1 MRTTRVSLLCWLA
14 IGAGVFTWGGLR
26 VLDAAAPLTPALPST
41 VPIGLLFVTLGILVS
56 ALGLRRRLRG
66 DPGTRPIDPLA
77 AARMVALA
85 KASAHAGALLAGLYA
100 GIAIFL
106 LPSAGGLLRG
116 RLGLAAVSALAA
128 LGLAGAGLLLERVTR
143 VDPPDDPPPGSLPTP
158 R

>member
-1 MRTTRVSLLCWLA
+1 MRPTRISLLLWLA
-14 IGAGVFTWGGLR
+14 LGAGAFAWGGLR
-26 VLDAAAPLTPALPST
+26 ILDAVSPVTPALPST

-66 DPGTRPIDPLA
+66 EPGTRPVHPLA

-100 GIAIFL
+100 GVAIFL
-106 LPSAGGLLRG
+106 VPAAGGGLLRG
-116 RLGLAAVSALAA
+116 RLGLAALSVLAA

-143 VDPPDDPPPGSLPTP
+143 VDPPDDTPSPTP
-158 R
+158 S